1 MHKQL
6 TWQKKGDTAF
16 YVTMGCYDGTETC
29 ELVGSFFLSQLQ
41 NLNIIIRLNWDNK
54 LAILNATLRDTEN
67 IKKEI
72 CCTTIKANK

>member
-6 TWQKKGDTAF
+6 TWQKGDTAF
-16 YVTMGCYDGTETC
+16 YVTMDCYDGAETC

-41 NLNIIIRLNWDNK
+41 NLNIIIRLQGDNK
-54 LAILNATLRDTEN
+54 LAILNATLKDTEN